1 MSDNTK
7 PETVKD
13 KKKKSAAA
21 TADVQRLESL
31 TSGEILRRARTEKKL
46 GLEEVSS
53 AIHIR
58 VAQLRAI
65 EEGNIESLPGM
76 TYAQGFVRSYAGFL
90 KLNAAE
96 VVAKFKSEHAALAQP
111 MPELNIPAPIA
122 ENRMPDPVVAG
133 VAAACAVILLI
144 LWSIFSGGD
153 DETVV
158 ANVDAIPA
166 PPAVESTLSFPD
178 SVVSSD
184 VTSTVEAPVTPPAEV
199 PAPVAAEEIQPVPT
213 PPGELAMLPQQKPAA
228 LPSVEPAAAGT
239 TAAVTAATAMPA
251 PEVINIRRGRGR
263 VQLKANSDSW
273 VQVKNAAG
281 AVVFEKVL
289 RKGES
294 YAVPNDPGLTLLT
307 SNAGGIDIIADGQT
321 VQSYGKKGEIVRGVS
336 LEPENLKKKRV
347 RVNNY

>member
-1 MSDNTK
+1 MPENTK
-7 PETVKD
+7 SENSKDKD
-13 KKKKSAAA
+13 KKKKTAA
-21 TADVQRLESL
+21 TTPDVQRLENL

-53 AIHIR
+53 SIHIR

-65 EEGNIESLPGM
+65 EEGHIETLPGM

-122 ENRMPDPVVAG
+122 ENRMPDPIVAG

-153 DETVV
+153 DETTV

-166 PPAVESTLSFPD
+166 PPAVESSLSFPD

-184 VTSTVEAPVTPPAEV
+184 VTAPVETPVAMPAEV
-199 PAPVAAEEIQPVPT
+199 PAPASEIQAVPT
-213 PPGELAMLPQQKPAA
+213 PPGELALLPQQKPTA
-228 LPSVEPAAAGT
+228 LPAVEPAASE
-239 TAAVTAATAMPA
+239 AMPA
-251 PEVINIRRGRGR
+251 TSAAAAPVAEVINIRRGRGR

-281 AVVFEKVL
+281 TVVFEKVL

-294 YAVPNDPGLTLLT
+294 YSVPNDPGLTLLT

-321 VQSYGKKGEIVRGVS
+321 VQSYGKKGEIVRGLS
-336 LEPENLKKKRV
+336 LEAEELKKKRV
-347 RVNNY
+347 RVNRY